1 MNFVAQMKKAG
12 VEVATECTLLFGE
25 LPHIDPDPFLE
36 MLSNTLD
43 IETIRLVS
51 DQHAG
56 PNRYLTISAAGCR
69 ISIEFGND
77 IRPRAAYFE
86 ALEWPMLHQSFD
98 DAEAM
103 VTKHRAS
110 AHVTVE
116 TEFDA
121 MATALGLSSTNSNFS
136 RAKLAAAV
144 AVTFCRFDMPE
155 AIHWK
160 PCEMLYRPGP
170 FIRQFETDPIS
181 LFVRVTPFSS
191 NREVG
196 GVRVIGAST
205 RAAADFLGLETVLE
219 EAPVP
224 VLWAMTTVEK
234 FISQCHAHGT
244 YLPHLASFSPMGPS
258 QIRAPRADRMRGIAD
273 ELDRQRK
280 ADDTSSG
287 LMTRAPPFMARRDPI
302 CAPAKRRAH
311 DNTRL
316 PQHRAGESEQNEAA
330 DIGGEVQQFGMRR
343 RFQTGRSRRA
353 RRRQA

>member
-1 MNFVAQMKKAG
+1 MN
-12 VEVATECTLLFGE
+12 
-25 LPHIDPDPFLE
+25 LPNWRRRRAESRHTSESTPASPKR
-36 MLSNTLD
+36 S
-43 IETIRLVS
+43 S
-51 DQHAG
+51 
-56 PNRYLTISAAGCR
+56 
-69 ISIEFGND
+69 SIEFGND

-244 YLPHLASFSPMGPS
+244 YLPHLASFSPNHGDVVLVRHMEATPEIDQPHISLEVRLAAQAGYDAASIDHVESPP
-258 QIRAPRADRMRGIAD
+258 IRRAPQWDGIERRTRPHNAKPFGRRG
-273 ELDRQRK
+273 L
-280 ADDTSSG
+280 T
-287 LMTRAPPFMARRDPI
+287 
-302 CAPAKRRAH
+302 
-311 DNTRL
+311 
-316 PQHRAGESEQNEAA
+316 
-330 DIGGEVQQFGMRR
+330 
-343 RFQTGRSRRA
+343 
-353 RRRQA
+353 